1 MALGFTT
8 SPAFGSRTI
17 SPDKGL
23 TRNSTPKVL
32 VAKFGDGYEQRL
44 PNGINS
50 INETFSATFNNRTK
64 EEIDDITGYLASLK
78 GATSFTYTIPDITQ
92 TSNVAPDTAGER
104 RLKVVCENYSQV
116 YNYGDFYSAMAT
128 FRRVYEA

>member
-50 INETFSATFNNRTK
+50 IDETFSATFNNRTK

-78 GATSFTYTIPDITQ
+78 GATSFTYTIPDTNESGNEI
-92 TSNVAPDTAGER
+92 SI
-104 RLKVVCENYSQV
+104 KVVCENYSQV

>member
-8 SPAFGSRTI
+8 SPAFGSRTV

-23 TRNSTPKVL
+23 TRVSSPKVL

-50 INETFSATFNNRTK
+50 IDETFNATFNNRTK

-78 GATSFTYTIPDITQ
+78 GATSFTYTIPDTNGSGNE
-92 TSNVAPDTAGER
+92 TSI
-104 RLKVVCENYSQV
+104 KVVCENYSQV

>member
-8 SPAFGSRTI
+8 SPAFGSRTV

-23 TRNSTPKVL
+23 TRNSSPKVL

-50 INETFSATFNNRTK
+50 IDETFSATFNNRTK

-78 GATSFTYTIPDITQ
+78 GATSFTYTIPDTNESGNEI
-92 TSNVAPDTAGER
+92 SI
-104 RLKVVCENYSQV
+104 KVVCENYSQV

>member
-50 INETFSATFNNRTK
+50 IDETFSATFNNRTK

-78 GATSFTYTIPDITQ
+78 GATSFTYVIPDTNGSGNE
-92 TSNVAPDTAGER
+92 TSI
-104 RLKVVCENYSQV
+104 KVVCENYSQV

>member
-50 INETFSATFNNRTK
+50 IDETFSATFNNRTK

-78 GATSFTYTIPDITQ
+78 GATSFTYTIPDTNGSGNEI
-92 TSNVAPDTAGER
+92 SI
-104 RLKVVCENYSQV
+104 KVVCENYSQV

>member
-23 TRNSTPKVL
+23 TRNSSPKVL

-50 INETFSATFNNRTK
+50 IDETFSATFNNRTK

-78 GATSFTYTIPDITQ
+78 GATSFTYTIPDTNESGNEI
-92 TSNVAPDTAGER
+92 SI
-104 RLKVVCENYSQV
+104 KVVCENYSQV

>member
-8 SPAFGSRTI
+8 SPAFGSRTV

-23 TRNSTPKVL
+23 TRTSSPKVL

-50 INETFSATFNNRTK
+50 IDETFNATFNNRTK

-78 GATSFTYTIPDITQ
+78 GATSFTYIIPDTNGSGNE
-92 TSNVAPDTAGER
+92 TSI
-104 RLKVVCENYSQV
+104 KVVCENYSQV